1 MLTELIKKRILAA
14 MKAGNR
20 HERDTLKVALGDIQT
35 AENRDGKTLS
45 DEQGHAVIKKVIK
58 GNREMIDLV
67 KDPEVITRLETEV
80 TILSSLLPQTLSAEQ
95 IVEQLAPVA
104 QAIRDAGNDGQATG
118 VAMKHLKSGGHA
130 VEGQTV
136 AAAVRSL
143 RSS

>member
-1 MLTELIKKRILAA
+1 MLTEHIKKRIVAA